1 MEFRLRPE
9 LEKWRD
15 EVRDFLR
22 ENMTD
27 GLKAELE
34 AGELSLSV
42 NQKPA
47 ITAFRDKVVGKGWFG
62 LNWPKEYGG
71 LEKSATEQLI
81 LMEEFDRAGAPNLSL
96 TLTSL
101 GPTIIRFGT
110 EENKRT
116 WLPKII
122 RGEVELALGYSEPEA
137 GTDLANLQTRAVLDG
152 DEWVINGQKIWN
164 SGGHVSTHEWL
175 AVRTD
180 PNAPKHK
187 GISVIIVPIDTP
199 GVEVTP
205 LWTWGDVRTNQ
216 TFFTDVRVPK
226 ENLIGEVNRGW
237 YYIAAALDF
246 ERVAIGAFHGQMM
259 RCFEALVSYC
269 KRTVVDGRVLARQ
282 PEVRVKLAMLE
293 RDLELSRLLG
303 YRTAAMIDAG
313 LVPNREASQ
322 QKIFTTELQTRL
334 GDVGTQIQQLHGQL
348 DRTDPHSP
356 VGGALEH
363 LYRMAPFLRFG
374 GGTNEIQRN
383 IVAQRGLGL
392 PRA

>member
-1 MEFRLRPE
+1 MDFRLNAE
-9 LEKWRD
+9 QQAWRD
-15 EVRDFLR
+15 EVREFLR
-22 ENMTD
+22 ENVTQ
-27 GLKAELE
+27 ELRDE
-34 AGELSLSV
+34 GKGGELSLSV
-42 NQKPA
+42 NQGPA
-47 ITAFRDKVVGKGWFG
+47 TMGFRRKVVEKGWFG

-71 LEKSATEQLI
+71 LEKTAMEQLI
-81 LMEEFDRAGAPNLSL
+81 MMEEFDRAGAPNLSL

-110 EENKRT
+110 DENKRE

-122 RGEVELALGYSEPEA
+122 QGDVELALGYSEPDS
-137 GTDLANLQTRAVLDG
+137 GTDLASLQTRAVLDG

-164 SGGHVSTHEWL
+164 SGGHISTHEWL

-180 PNAPKHK
+180 PDAPKHK
-187 GISVIIVPIDTP
+187 GISVIIVPIDSP
-199 GVEVTP
+199 GIEVHP

-226 ENLIGEVNRGW
+226 ENLIGEMNRGW

-246 ERVAIGAFHGQMM
+246 ERVAIGSFHGSLLKAY
-259 RCFEALVSYC
+259 EAMLQYAKS
-269 KRTVVDGRVLARQ
+269 TIVDGALLANR
-282 PEVRVKLAMLE
+282 PGVRRKLAELA
-293 RDLELSRLLG
+293 RDLELAQLFG

-322 QKIFTTELQTRL
+322 QKIFTTELQTKFANL
-334 GDVGTQIQQLHGQL
+334 GTQILEMSGQL
-348 DRTDPHSP
+348 DRHDPNAP
-356 VGGALEH
+356 FYGVMEH
-363 LYRMAPFLRFG
+363 LYRKAPFLRFG

>member
-1 MEFRLRPE
+1 MDFRLSPE
-9 LEKWRD
+9 QEKWRD

-22 ENMTD
+22 ESMTD
-27 GLKAELE
+27 ELRQE
-34 AGELSLSV
+34 LGGGELSLSV
-42 NQKPA
+42 NQGPA
-47 ITAFRDKVVGKGWFG
+47 TMAFRDKVVSKGWFG

-71 LEKSATEQLI
+71 LEKTAMEQLI
-81 LMEEFDRAGAPNLSL
+81 MMEEFDRVGAPNLSL

-110 EENKRT
+110 DENKRT
-116 WLPKII
+116 WLPRII
-122 RGEVELALGYSEPEA
+122 SGDVELALGYSEPDS
-137 GTDLANLQTRAVLDG
+137 GTDLASLQTRAVLDG

-164 SGGHVSTHEWL
+164 SGGHICTHEWL

-180 PNAPKHK
+180 PDAPKHK
-187 GISVIIVPIDTP
+187 GISVIIVPIDSP
-199 GVEVTP
+199 GIEVHP

-226 ENLIGEVNRGW
+226 ENLIGEMNRGW

-246 ERVAIGAFHGQMM
+246 ERVAIGSFHGAMLKA
-259 RCFEALVSYC
+259 FDSLVSYC
-269 KRTVVDGRVLARQ
+269 KQTSIDGEMLVNR
-282 PEVRVKLAMLE
+282 PEIRSKLAAMA
-293 RDLELSRLLG
+293 RDLELAQLFG

-322 QKIFTTELQTRL
+322 QKVFTTELQTKFADL
-334 GDVGTQIQQLHGQL
+334 GTALEGLLGQL
-348 DRTDPHSP
+348 DRSDPHAP
-356 VGGALEH
+356 IAGVMEH
-363 LYRMAPFLRFG
+363 LYRKAPFLRFG

-383 IVAQRGLGL
+383 IIAQRGLGL

>member
-1 MEFRLRPE
+1 MDFRLNAE
-9 LEKWRD
+9 QQAWRD
-15 EVRDFLR
+15 EVREFLR
-22 ENMTD
+22 ENVTQ
-27 GLKAELE
+27 ELRDE
-34 AGELSLSV
+34 GKGGELSLSV
-42 NQKPA
+42 NQGPA
-47 ITAFRDKVVGKGWFG
+47 TMGFRRKVVEKGWFG

-71 LEKSATEQLI
+71 LEKTAMEQLI
-81 LMEEFDRAGAPNLSL
+81 MMEEFDRAGAPNLSL

-110 EENKRT
+110 DENKRE

-122 RGEVELALGYSEPEA
+122 QGDVELALGYSEPDS
-137 GTDLANLQTRAVLDG
+137 GTDLASLQTRAVLDG

-164 SGGHVSTHEWL
+164 SGGHISTHEWL

-180 PNAPKHK
+180 PDAPKHK
-187 GISVIIVPIDTP
+187 GISVIIVPIDSP
-199 GVEVTP
+199 GIEVHP

-226 ENLIGEVNRGW
+226 ENLIGEMNRGW

-246 ERVAIGAFHGQMM
+246 ERVAIGSFHGSLLKAY
-259 RCFEALVSYC
+259 EAMVQYAKS
-269 KRTVVDGRVLARQ
+269 TIVDGALLANR
-282 PEVRVKLAMLE
+282 PGVRRKLAELA
-293 RDLELSRLLG
+293 RDLELAQLFG

-322 QKIFTTELQTRL
+322 QKIFTTELQTKFANL
-334 GDVGTQIQQLHGQL
+334 GTQILEMSGQL
-348 DRTDPHSP
+348 DRYDPNAP
-356 VGGALEH
+356 FYGVMEH
-363 LYRMAPFLRFG
+363 LYRKAPFLRFG
-374 GGTNEIQRN
+374 GGTNEVQRN

>member
-1 MEFRLRPE
+1 MDFRLNPE
-9 LEKWRD
+9 QQAWRD
-15 EVRDFLR
+15 EVREFLR
-22 ENMTD
+22 ENVTD
-27 GLKAELE
+27 ALREEGKG
-34 AGELSLSV
+34 GELSLSV
-42 NQKPA
+42 NQGPA
-47 ITAFRDKVVGKGWFG
+47 TMAFRRKVVEKGWFG

-71 LEKSATEQLI
+71 LEKTAMEQLI
-81 LMEEFDRAGAPNLSL
+81 MMEEFDRVGAPNLSL

-110 EENKRT
+110 DENKRE

-122 RGEVELALGYSEPEA
+122 QGDVELALGYSEPDS
-137 GTDLANLQTRAVLDG
+137 GTDLASLQTRAVLDG

-164 SGGHVSTHEWL
+164 SGGHISTHEWL

-180 PNAPKHK
+180 PDAPKHK
-187 GISVIIVPIDTP
+187 GISVIIVPIDSP
-199 GVEVTP
+199 GIEVHP

-226 ENLIGEVNRGW
+226 DNLIGEMNRGW

-246 ERVAIGAFHGQMM
+246 ERVAIGSFHGSLLKAYETM
-259 RCFEALVSYC
+259 VKYV
-269 KRTVVDGRVLARQ
+269 KTTVVDGSLLANR
-282 PEVRVKLAMLE
+282 PGVRRKLAELA
-293 RDLELSRLLG
+293 RDLELAQLFG
-303 YRTAAMIDAG
+303 YRTAAMIDSG

-322 QKIFTTELQTRL
+322 QKIFTTELQTKFADL
-334 GDVGTQIQQLHGQL
+334 GTQILEMSGQL
-348 DRTDPHSP
+348 DRFDPNAPFHG
-356 VGGALEH
+356 VMEH
-363 LYRMAPFLRFG
+363 LYRKAPFLRFG

>member
-1 MEFRLRPE
+1 MDFRLTPE
-9 LEKWRD
+9 QEKWRD
-15 EVRDFLR
+15 EVREFLR
-22 ENMTD
+22 ENMTEELQAALD
-27 GLKAELE
+27 G
-34 AGELSLSV
+34 GELSLAV
-42 NQKPA
+42 NQHPA
-47 ITAFRDKVVGKGWFG
+47 VMAFRDKVVEKGWFG

-71 LEKSATEQLI
+71 LEKSSTEQLI
-81 LMEEFDRAGAPNLSL
+81 LMEEFDRVGAPNLSL

-122 RGEVELALGYSEPEA
+122 RGEAEFALGYSEPDS
-137 GTDLANLQTRAVLDG
+137 GTDLASLQTRAVLDG

-164 SGGHVSTHEWL
+164 SGGHVCTHEWL

-180 PNAPKHK
+180 PDAPKHK
-187 GISVIIVPIDTP
+187 GISVIIVPIDSP
-199 GVEVTP
+199 GIEVQP

-226 ENLIGEVNRGW
+226 ENLIGELNRGW

-246 ERVAIGAFHGQMM
+246 ERVAIGAFHGAMLKA
-259 RCFEALVSYC
+259 FDALVDYC
-269 KRTVVDGRVLARQ
+269 KRTSIDGRVLVSR
-282 PEVRVKLAMLE
+282 PEVRSKLAVLA
-293 RDLELSRLLG
+293 RDLELAKLFG
-303 YRTAAMIDAG
+303 DRTAAIIDSG

-322 QKIFTTELQTRL
+322 QKVFTTELQTKFADL
-334 GDVGTQIQQLHGQL
+334 GTQLQELHGQL
-348 DRTDPHSP
+348 DRSDDHAPIHG
-356 VGGALEH
+356 VMEH
-363 LYRMAPFLRFG
+363 LYRKAPFLRFG